1 MKIFFIFTFSN
12 GTTTKK
18 SYPMIIHLENHCS
31 LNVQKEVARL
41 FRKILGDYLFIL
53 PTTTTNEISMDNE
66 MIKFKMETM
75 SLSSNSSDD
84 YSNEMQQNT
93 SFISSSSEKHL
104 NNISEQCC
112 STNIWSKITPEK
124 LMHKIIISVCFSISI
139 QFYWN
144 FFFIIENV
152 LTFSH

>member
-1 MKIFFIFTFSN
+1 
-12 GTTTKK
+12 
-18 SYPMIIHLENHCS
+18 MIIHLENHCS
-31 LNVQKEVARL
+31 LNAQKEVARL

-53 PTTTTNEISMDNE
+53 PTTNEISMDNE

-84 YSNEMQQNT
+84 YSNEMQQNA
-93 SFISSSSEKHL
+93 SFISSSEKHL

-144 FFFIIENV
+144 FFF
-152 LTFSH
+152 LLLKMF